1 MLKTNVIP
9 FLTEL
14 NKNNN
19 REWFAE
25 NKKWY
30 QQSMDDFKLFI
41 DELIQ
46 HLAQVDGSLLGLS
59 AKDCVYRIYRD
70 VRFSKNK
77 APYKINFGASI
88 SPGGRKSNYA
98 GFYIHVEP
106 TGTSITGGGIY
117 QPQPTVLK
125 ALRTEFYKVPDELID
140 IINDNEYKKYF
151 KQGLWAKE
159 KLKIAPKGFPKDF
172 EHIDLLRYKHYIAM
186 YELSKAEI
194 LSSNLIVKLT
204 DIFGAMYPLNRL
216 MNSIIDDMGEQ
227 KYALLKQ

>member
-1 MLKTNVIP
+1 MLQENVIP

-14 NKNNN
+14 AQNNN
-19 REWFAE
+19 REWFAS

-41 DELIQ
+41 DELIP
-46 HLAQVDGSLLGLS
+46 HLAQVDRSLLGLS

-88 SPGGRKSNYA
+88 SPGGRKSKYA
-98 GFYIHVEP
+98 GFYIHIEP

-117 QPQPTVLK
+117 QPHPAILK
-125 ALRTEFYKVPDELID
+125 ALRTEFYNVPEELID
-140 IINDNEYKKYF
+140 IINYTKFKKHF
-151 KQGLWAKE
+151 KEGLWAHD

-172 EHIDLLRYKHYIAM
+172 EHIDLLRNKHYIAM
-186 YELSKAEI
+186 YELSKSDI
-194 LSSNLIVKLT
+194 SNSNLIIKLT
-204 DIFGAMYPLNRL
+204 DVFDAMYPLNRL
-216 MNSIIDDMGEQ
+216 MNSIIDDMSEQ
-227 KYALLKQ
+227 KFVL